1 MDIDL
6 QRASAITLAV
16 GALFFLV
23 AAGLP
28 VSIHVFPEPSPERRL
43 EHIAAARMQW
53 SVGQVLFGLGA
64 IVTVAGVILLGQH
77 VHLGTATRL
86 LNICAVVLLIGA
98 VLWVWHVYQRGV
110 DPTAFT
116 AGALPA
122 WPVLTYFVLTEVAL
136 GVYGVALLRIGL
148 PAWVGWLVIVSMAV
162 LFVLTLVFRDMVPA
176 AYYLVTL
183 VTAVMMW

>member
-6 QRASAITLAV
+6 QRASGITLAL

-23 AAGLP
+23 AAFLP
-28 VSIHVFPEPSPERRL
+28 VSMRVFPEPSPERRL
-43 EHIAAARMQW
+43 EHIAAARTQW

-64 IVTVAGVILLGQH
+64 IVTVAGVVLLSQD
-77 VHLGTATRL
+77 VRVGTATRL
-86 LNICAVVLLIGA
+86 LQICAAVLLIGA
-98 VLWVWHVYQRGV
+98 VVRVRHVYQRGV
-110 DPTAFT
+110 DPAAFT

-136 GVYGVALLRIGL
+136 GVYGVALLHIGL
-148 PAWVGWLVIVSMAV
+148 AAWVGWLVIVSMTL
-162 LFVLTLVFRDMVPA
+162 LFVLTIAFRDMVPA

-183 VTAVMMW
+183 ITAVMLW